1 MKGMVFAAGL
11 GTRLR
16 PLTDSVP
23 KALVELDGVAM
34 LERVLIRMK
43 SYGIG
48 EAVVNVHH
56 FADKVIDFLR
66 EHDDFGMRLHISDES
81 GMLLDTG
88 GGVAAAADW
97 LSGDEPVLLHNADI
111 YTDVD
116 FVEMQRVYEASGADA
131 TLLTSHR
138 ATSRYLLFDKNMRM
152 HGWTDIRSG
161 RVRPER
167 LDISRLATMAFGG
180 VHIVSPR
187 LVEDIC
193 RYGRANGKKV
203 FSITDY
209 YIESCGRMY
218 IKGWCQPAGT
228 NWHDIGTL
236 DKLRR
241 AEECLGGGVRL

>member
-1 MKGMVFAAGL
+1 
-11 GTRLR
+11 
-16 PLTDSVP
+16 
-23 KALVELDGVAM
+23 
-34 LERVLIRMK
+34 
-43 SYGIG
+43 
-48 EAVVNVHH
+48 
-56 FADKVIDFLR
+56 
-66 EHDDFGMRLHISDES
+66 MRLHISDES

-88 GGVAAAADW
+88 GGGRQPPIGFQAMSLCCSIMPTYIPMW
-97 LSGDEPVLLHNADI
+97 ILLKCLWS
-111 YTDVD
+111 
-116 FVEMQRVYEASGADA
+116 MRRRASMPRCLPG
-131 TLLTSHR
+131 HR

-167 LDISRLATMAFGG
+167 LDISGLATMAFGG

-193 RYGRANGKKV
+193 RYGRDNGKIV

-218 IKGWCQPAGT
+218 IKGWCQSAGT

-241 AEECLGGGVRL
+241 AEDCLGGGVRL

>member
-1 MKGMVFAAGL
+1 MVFAAGF

-23 KALVELDGVAM
+23 KALVELGGVAM
-34 LERVLIRMK
+34 LERVLTRMK
-43 SYGIG
+43 SCGIG

-56 FADKVIDFLR
+56 FADKVRDFLR

-116 FVEMQRVYEASGADA
+116 FVEMLRVHEASGADA
-131 TLLTSHR
+131 TLLTGHR

-167 LDISRLATMAFGG
+167 LDISGLETMAFGG

-193 RYGRANGKKV
+193 RYGRDNGKNV

>member
-1 MKGMVFAAGL
+1 
-11 GTRLR
+11 
-16 PLTDSVP
+16 VP

-34 LERVLIRMK
+34 LERVLTRMK

-56 FADKVIDFLR
+56 FADKVRDFLR

-161 RVRPER
+161 RVRQPGWGRWR
-167 LDISRLATMAFGG
+167 LEGFILYLPAWLRIYAVMAGPMGRRCFRLLTIIS
-180 VHIVSPR
+180 S
-187 LVEDIC
+187 
-193 RYGRANGKKV
+193 RA
-203 FSITDY
+203 
-209 YIESCGRMY
+209 
-218 IKGWCQPAGT
+218 AGC
-228 NWHDIGTL
+228 I
-236 DKLRR
+236 
-241 AEECLGGGVRL
+241 